1 LNSDC
6 IYIISHPTSTRLK
19 SAQRTAEFLA
29 RKLGGSIQIISEQ
42 PEFRA
47 SRVPQVALLA
57 RRLARQRIV
66 RRTAQMIHESAKSH
80 SEVAIIP
87 VGRAKGIVRTHERKQ
102 RFIERVLYRK
112 HISAWEHAISNDYR
126 GFIVLEDD
134 ALLRDDSERL
144 LDGLQNMTHCDY
156 LDLGGGF
163 ERDVLRQYLHITN
176 LQDSYWESVPPVTNT
191 TCAYYIDA
199 SFAGKILSILR
210 RKQVQRLPIDWAL
223 NYAFI
228 EVHGRVCHSYPSVLS
243 HASMTGAFVSDIR

>member
-1 LNSDC
+1 MKSDC
-6 IYIISHPTSTRLK
+6 IYIISHPTSTRLQ

-42 PEFRA
+42 PEFRK
-47 SRVPQVALLA
+47 SRVPQVTLLA

-87 VGRAKGIVRTHERKQ
+87 VGRAKGLVRTRERKQ
-102 RFIERVLYRK
+102 RFIERVLYQK
-112 HISAWEHAISNDYR
+112 HISAWEHAISSGCR

-144 LDGLQNMTHCDY
+144 LDRLQNKVRCDY
-156 LDLGGGF
+156 LDLGGGV
-163 ERDVLRQYLHITN
+163 ELDVLRRYLHIAN
-176 LQDSYWESVPPVTNT
+176 LKDGYWESAPSATNT
-191 TCAYYIDA
+191 TCAYYVDA
-199 SFAGKILSILR
+199 SFAGKLLPILR

-228 EVHGRVCHSYPSVLS
+228 EVDGRVCHSYPSVLS